1 MTNQIDVHGRLNAP
15 VSSLLMSTP
24 PNPSAEDDSEDLDD
38 VLDETGAVTNRSKG
52 KSGTDTKAEPDLK
65 GKVSA
70 APQPDQIEQRP
81 VPGHT
86 E

>member
-1 MTNQIDVHGRLNAP
+1 M
-15 VSSLLMSTP
+15 SST
-24 PNPSAEDDSEDLDD
+24 
-38 VLDETGAVTNRSKG
+38 KG

-70 APQPDQIEQRP
+70 APQPDHIEQRP

-86 E
+86 ECRIQESPPRGPNEDRAPDARSDTKPATPPGTQSERDRTKSMDLQ